1 MKDKNPINY
10 IIKSSSFSYI
20 IAKNELCHNIIHKM
34 YILLN
39 LLVERDNHIHYKILG
54 IDTEC
59 QKFLIENR
67 DKTIIFNDKV
77 YYNSKIIG
85 KADLMN
91 RKVVLVEKY
100 SNLVE
105 ALTDKVDV
113 NIDNTLYIEKTDGKT
128 FSINDYL

>member
-1 MKDKNPINY
+1 
-10 IIKSSSFSYI
+10 
-20 IAKNELCHNIIHKM
+20 M